1 MTPVRRR
8 FSYALL
14 AFALCATGCRNFLY
28 GNPIPPLRVL
38 VFNIHAGKDAAG
50 VDNLERVAAVVR
62 ETGADIVLLQEV
74 DKFTTRSGKVDQ
86 VATLTRLTGFRA
98 AFGKTLDYQGGDY
111 GIAILSRWSIVGDTL
126 IRLPVN
132 PPQPRASGS
141 YEPRGALRVSIAAP
155 GGAIHVV
162 NTHLDASRADSF
174 RRQEL
179 PQVLA
184 VGAAMKKKGAL
195 VLVGGDLNA
204 EPPSEVIAM
213 VRPAGWVDLWPICG
227 TGNDLTYPQSKPV
240 KRIDYLL
247 STPGIRCKKASVL
260 TTDASDHRA
269 VLFEIDR

>member
-1 MTPVRRR
+1 MQRRIKL
-8 FSYALL
+8 ALIAL
-14 AFALCATGCRNFLY
+14 ALTTAGCRQVLY
-28 GNPIPPLRVL
+28 GKPIAPLRVL
-38 VFNIHAGKDAAG
+38 VFNIHAGKDAKG
-50 VDNLERVAAVVR
+50 VDNLERVADVVR
-62 ETGADIVLLQEV
+62 ATSADVVLLQEV
-74 DKFTTRSGKVDQ
+74 DKFTTRSGKIDQ
-86 VATLTRLTGFRA
+86 LAVLTKLTGYRG

-111 GIAILSRWSIVGDTL
+111 GIAVLSRWNIIGDTL

-132 PPQPRASGS
+132 PPQARSGGL

-184 VGAAMKKKGAL
+184 AGGAMKTPGAL
-195 VLVGGDLNA
+195 VLIGGDLNA
-204 EPPSEVIAM
+204 EPASDVIGM
-213 VRPAGWVDLWPICG
+213 VAAAGWVDLWTKCG
-227 TGNDLTYPQSKPV
+227 SGNDLTYPQDKPV

-247 STPGIRCKKASVL
+247 STELVTCKKASVL
-260 TTDASDHRA
+260 TSDASDHRA